1 MLCSCASVCVC
12 VLMCVSKVD
21 LKFPCFL
28 LITESVLFSWRS
40 VRWEID
46 GRWTAIKRSLIAN
59 KRGFITATGMQTS
72 TAAFWVM
79 SRGDGALHFTLIDLL
94 THRCASAPKPSE
106 PPRQAGFEG
115 STLQV
120 HYSDKGC
127 SKQQE
132 A

>member
-1 MLCSCASVCVC
+1 MMFVVILELMAVAQRTSKAHFNYALFLCECVC

-59 KRGFITATGMQTS
+59 KRGFITAAGM
-72 TAAFWVM
+72 
-79 SRGDGALHFTLIDLL
+79 
-94 THRCASAPKPSE
+94 
-106 PPRQAGFEG
+106 
-115 STLQV
+115 
-120 HYSDKGC
+120 
-127 SKQQE
+127 
-132 A
+132 